1 MKFRMVTPNLSFEFD
16 YEHADY
22 FFSAILSIRQAVIIL
37 SSS

>member
-22 FFSAILSIRQAVIIL
+22 FLVQYLALDKQ
-37 SSS
+37 